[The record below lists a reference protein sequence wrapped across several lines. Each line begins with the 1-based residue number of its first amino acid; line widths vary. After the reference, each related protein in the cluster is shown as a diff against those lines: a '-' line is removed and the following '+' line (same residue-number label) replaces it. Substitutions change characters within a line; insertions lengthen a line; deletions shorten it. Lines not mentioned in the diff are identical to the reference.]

1 MTQAEMILQV
11 QTLCQNDPEAT
22 DGLVSMYLSQAEAT
36 LLSHLYRAYG
46 AVPEGATLPA
56 INQYDQCELA
66 ARYFLRRGGQGEAAH
81 SENGVNRTYGSV
93 DDQDILRRVMPYA
106 RVM

>member
-1 MTQAEMILQV
+1 MTQTEMVTTVQV
-11 QTLCQNDPEAT
+11 LCENDPKAT
-22 DGLVSMYLSQAEAT
+22 DGLVTMYLSQAEAT
-36 LLSHLYRAYG
+36 LLNHLYRAYG
-46 AVPEGATLPA
+46 EIPTGAFLPS

-66 ARYFLRRGGQGEAAH
+66 ARYFLRRGGQGEIAH
-81 SENGVNRTYGSV
+81 DENGVNRKYDSV